1 MKYELSY
8 DRERDLIIG
17 RIEGNIDPAIVK
29 AMASEFAELVSSSGC
44 SKLLNDLRNA
54 AITHSAL
61 DIYSMPRIVDK
72 LGLPIA
78 CRRALLVSD
87 ASKDFQ
93 FLETVSLNVGQ
104 QVRIFKDPESAIKW
118 LEGCMTPPNKP
129 DSD

>member
-8 DRERDLIIG
+8 DQERDLIIG
-17 RIEGNIDPAIVK
+17 RVEGNIDPAIVK

-44 SKLLNDLRNA
+44 NKLLNDLRKA
-54 AITHSAL
+54 GITHSAI

-93 FLETVSLNVGQ
+93 FLETVSLNVGH
-104 QVRIFKDPESAIKW
+104 QVRIFKDPELAIKW
-118 LEGCMTPPNKP
+118 LEMY
-129 DSD
+129 DSS